1 MGLYNN
7 VPTFTYVSATGITVT
22 YNEEIYTVQS
32 FYTNKKYIYWDSD
45 NATVLQASNTM
56 PTRSF
61 KRHLVLINDNG
72 IVNEVP
78 STDEN
83 FSISYAGDSDE
94 AVKSKIYALY
104 EKNKE
109 FGDKFVAIEQDI
121 DGIKQIVGS
130 GGSGDSGNEVID
142 RVSKL
147 EQTAEKIELSVEEVK
162 KTYSDDKEM
171 SLLREE
177 LNASIINLNTAI
189 GTLSSEMS
197 EYYKDDK
204 ITNEEKIAIDNN
216 IALINYN
223 KSEML
228 RQVNKVILICE
239 SGGQNENLNILNSGV
254 TALENAH
261 TNLVQN
267 ITVAISDSIITNSE
281 KTVIIDGFA
290 KYNLR
295 INELKNTCDDII
307 FLGIGG
313 ILSEQ
318 LAQMTMKSN
327 EIKLS
332 VHKVESTFTS
342 DLSLQKIELEGQ
354 IKDVSSS
361 LGIFKDTVETTFKD
375 GIIDE
380 AEKKILSE
388 KLDQLEKEKLDIDSQ
403 YDNVYN
409 SEFLTEPYNQNLKIE
424 YDNYCS
430 KHLELKNKIVE
441 VIGFGSVTDADHLNV
456 KTLFNEYS
464 SLLASLNV
472 CLSNSLDI
480 ISTSKANAEILKAK
494 GELIKELEEAN
505 SKIDD
510 VINNIDDF
518 IGDGVVDSAEKRA
531 IELSLQ
537 NLEKEKV
544 DVEAQY
550 NYWYSNTYLVDP
562 LKSNY
567 KRSYDNYISKYNHSV
582 SVIEG
587 IINQEGL
594 VSDQNKQDMLNAHR
608 ELATSLVAFVEKTNE
623 VIEFVSLKQ
632 SEAIKNALQGD
643 IDDINHKLQGL
654 DDIVSGTFEDNII
667 DQTERKILTQNLLD
681 LELQKT
687 DVVNQY
693 EQLYKST
700 YLDGTLKEAFRT
712 SYNNFI
718 SKYNVLVDTIN
729 LILDKTDF
737 VNDTDRENVSNAKS
751 NLNIAFGDFIKKSNE
766 VIEYISKKQSSES
779 IGNFDSEL
787 KDLNNKVDNILSD
800 VGGALSDD
808 VLDKAERMI
817 LESSLN
823 DLEIQKN
830 DVVTQYENLFNN
842 ENLTDNTIKENLKN
856 SYNDF
861 ISKYNVLVNQI
872 RYLLDKSGNITE
884 DNRTAYQTAYNE
896 YKASATTF
904 TENFYIANDFITNK
918 VMNDM
923 KDSFNAEIRDVNNA
937 INNLDETMNGIFKDG
952 ILSEAEKLSIK
963 QQLAVLEREKL
974 DVDNNHNNVHSN
986 QNLSSSLKNNLK
998 TSYDSYIS
1006 SYNSLISI
1014 INTIL
1019 NKTGII
1025 SSSEQ
1030 IAYKNAL
1037 NNYKTALGSYSSM
1050 LQRAIDNITSN
1061 KIESTKA
1068 DIEREIG
1075 DVISSINDLENNMNE
1090 IFKDG
1095 VLSEAEKTTIRQQLQ
1110 ILYKEKGDVDKQYT
1124 ALYSNA
1130 FLVDSS
1136 TAKPK
1141 SELKTAYDNFVSK
1154 YNALVL
1160 VIDEILK
1167 KTTIVDNSDRTKL
1180 ENALSAYRTASSNY
1194 TTKAMNAI
1202 DAISSKKAQDESNKV
1217 NEKYADI
1224 ILGEDGIVNKVGK
1237 IEKVSSTNA
1246 DGIKK
1251 LTERVDKAELKIEP
1265 DAIIATV
1272 SQTIKE
1278 SVDNISVG
1286 GRNYIHYGKGDVK
1299 KGFFKNF
1306 NKVENGY
1313 GEHTLTSQKQY
1324 SNVNIASGFVLGCRD
1339 YEVGRQVTFSYEIM
1353 YTNWNFP
1360 SGTNRSEFWIG
1371 QRYTN
1376 SSTSTDGQWRFV
1388 TGHSLPVVGENGC
1401 ELNKWFKVKK
1411 TLTIPKQAHSSIGTA
1426 SSIQFYN
1433 SNADVSASITFRIRN
1448 VKIEYGNKA
1457 SDYSPAPEDVN
1468 SDINSVDGKVTSLQG
1483 TVNTTSSKVATLE
1496 ANLSSI
1502 TQRVSSTESTTSSL
1516 STQINGVSS
1525 TAANALNTANSAN
1538 ALADSKAKIF
1548 TTTPTTPYKVGD
1560 LWVQGTSGDV
1570 MRCKTARTSG
1580 SYTASDWEKASKYT
1594 DDTKANAVDGKVTTL
1609 QAEYNKT
1616 KTQVAEIVT
1625 DLDGITQRV
1634 SSTES
1639 TTTTLTTKVN
1649 NVESTANTAK
1659 STADSA
1665 KTTATNA
1672 QSTANTANS
1681 NATSAL
1687 NKANDANSKVDNL
1700 EIGGRNLM
1708 PNTGYHKG
1716 TEGWGIWNNANS
1728 MSVVQGRTS
1737 STKALQIKLANQA
1750 GSGYQT
1756 PVIPCVGNKKYTVSF
1771 WIKSSVACNVGDLL
1785 KFRDANGNETNPI
1798 TMIKKSIP
1806 ANAWTY
1812 YTVTFTTPSTAVQMY
1827 TTPRVDPAVG
1837 TPTVQLT
1844 EYKLEES
1851 TKASSWSPA
1860 PEDVQSQ
1867 IDAHTT
1873 QITSTNSKVSSIE
1886 TNLSNITSRVSNVE
1900 TTATTV
1906 KNDLANLNV
1915 GGRNLI
1921 QNSAPNTTSGWS
1933 ASTNWTL
1940 SLVDCTSAPNG
1951 KAIRATNSNNAT
1963 SGGLHKQPVGG
1974 KAKLIDGETY
1984 TVSAWIRASKS
1995 CKARFCQETM
2005 TSTATIDLTTSWK
2018 HYKFT
2023 SKINI
2028 NATYNSNVVYVTSD
2042 TISNGMWIEVHSFKL
2057 EKGNKATDWSEAPE
2071 EISGSITSLTSRV
2084 STAESKITEDAIT
2097 NTVKKNFYTKSETD
2111 NQITSKGYQTASQV
2125 QQTVNGLE
2133 VKVSQ
2138 SGGYNLLYNG
2148 DFKRRLECWEP
2159 DSDHWKYGEDEWTPS
2174 GRYVACIGD
2183 LNVSR
2188 TVYANN
2194 PMRLDRNA
2202 EAYTL
2207 SYWINTS
2214 TSGVDGTTNPYRRA
2228 ELTVYY
2234 DDGSASWHSAG
2245 NQTKFATWEK
2255 HVVTVRKPP
2264 NKGFSHFSLG
2274 LWCRDTTKKV
2284 HYSMVMVEKGV
2295 MANEWSPNPNEVYD
2309 GVTTIDRDGIKV
2321 ISSNSNTYTEM
2332 DASSFRVSDNN
2343 GGTVAEFART
2353 SKIPNLSAGII
2364 SANEIYANNIV
2375 RKSTYVKNYYVAGG
2389 YGNDV
2394 SGAGGS
2400 WSNPCKTVQYVL
2412 DNYVEDILDY
2422 DVNIYV
2428 GQSVPGWT
2436 CKSKSGKGVITFLIQ
2451 DDCIVRDPLYL
2462 DNCTNRVEVHG
2473 TDAKKGTFMTGIVV
2487 TGCHNFDIGWVSF
2500 RGKNWAHNSGSCNVL
2515 IRNGS
2520 KGIVRLNDF
2529 NGCSYAIIVDNN
2541 SELWVYGNRG
2551 SDITHYIGIGA
2562 YTTIYGMRSGSDWCP
2577 DFTGHY
2583 YADAGHSNLYHI
2595 HDGAN
2600 YTKTPSIGWSPSYT
2614 PSQKTQTWSFNKI
2627 WSDET
2632 LHGWSDRQELIQ
2644 GYATTWN
2651 TGRWT
2656 GYMQMTD
2663 GMAGIRNAISGG
2675 TNLSGRIYVQ
2685 RTSSS
2690 GNSTGSKLCLYASDG
2705 TLITNSTS
2713 INRSQGVWV
2722 SLSSAIIQKIQ
2733 SGAITYF
2740 YLKADT
2746 NNSATYFKC
2755 ESNAKIE
2762 ITYTN

>member
-32 FYTNKKYIYWDSD
+32 FYTNKKYIYWDRD

-94 AVKSKIYALY
+94 AIKSKIYALY
-104 EKNKE
+104 ESNKE

-130 GGSGDSGNEVID
+130 GGSGGSGNEVVD

-162 KTYSDDKEM
+162 KTYADDKEM
-171 SLLREE
+171 NLLREE
-177 LNASIINLNTAI
+177 LNTSIINLNTAI

-239 SGGQNENLNILNSGV
+239 SGGQNENLNTLNSGV

-261 TNLVQN
+261 TNLIQN

-318 LAQMTMKSN
+318 LAQISMKSN

-354 IKDVSSS
+354 INDVSSS
-361 LGIFKDTVETTFKD
+361 LNSFKDVVETTFKD

-388 KLDQLEKEKLDIDSQ
+388 RLDQLEKEKLDIDSQ

-409 SEFLTEPYNQNLKIE
+409 SEFLTEPYNQNLKTE

-441 VIGFGSVTDADHLNV
+441 VIGFGSVTDADLLNV

-464 SLLASLNV
+464 SSLASLNV

-505 SKIDD
+505 SKIDN
-510 VINNIDDF
+510 VINNIDDL
-518 IGDGVVDSAEKRA
+518 IGDGVVDSAEKKA

-544 DVEAQY
+544 DVDAQY

-830 DVVTQYENLFNN
+830 DVVTQYGNLFNN

-861 ISKYNVLVNQI
+861 ISKYNTLVNHI
-872 RYLLDKSGNITE
+872 RYLLDKSGDINE
-884 DNRTAYQTAYNE
+884 DNRNDYQIAYTE
-896 YKASATTF
+896 YKESVAVFS
-904 TENFYIANDFITNK
+904 ENFYIANDFITNK
-918 VMNDM
+918 VINDM
-923 KDSFNAEIRDVNNA
+923 KDSFNAEIRDVNDA

-952 ILSEAEKLSIK
+952 ILSEAEKISIK

-1167 KTTIVDNSDRTKL
+1167 KTTIVDDSDRTKL

-1251 LTERVDKAELKIEP
+1251 LTERVDKAELEIKP

-1272 SQTIKE
+1272 SQTIKDA
-1278 SVDNISVG
+1278 VDDISVG
-1286 GRNYIHYGKGDVK
+1286 GRNLAQSTSSSYSSEFSGFSGTTNTCPSLAKVLTDGLSVGDTVTVKLIYKYKDIVATSGQTASCLIQGSGDVTYWNSGTFSGSPRK
-1299 KGFFKNF
+1299 TLTGS
-1306 NKVENGY
+1306 
-1313 GEHTLTSQKQY
+1313 GEHTFLY
-1324 SNVNIASGFVLGCRD
+1324 SFKITDNHLENTCWNTNIRHDYVQSGSV
-1339 YEVGRQVTFSYEIM
+1339 
-1353 YTNWNFP
+1353 
-1360 SGTNRSEFWIG
+1360 
-1371 QRYTN
+1371 
-1376 SSTSTDGQWRFV
+1376 QW
-1388 TGHSLPVVGENGC
+1388 
-1401 ELNKWFKVKK
+1401 KMFKVEK
-1411 TLTIPKQAHSSIGTA
+1411 
-1426 SSIQFYN
+1426 
-1433 SNADVSASITFRIRN
+1433 
-1448 VKIEYGNKA
+1448 GNKA
-1457 SDYSPAPEDVN
+1457 TDWTPAPEDVN
-1468 SDINSVDGKVTSLQG
+1468 GAINSVDGKVATLQG
-1483 TVNTTSSKVATLE
+1483 TVNTTNSKVATLE
-1496 ANLSSI
+1496 TN
-1502 TQRVSSTESTTSSL
+1502 
-1516 STQINGVSS
+1516 
-1525 TAANALNTANSAN
+1525 
-1538 ALADSKAKIF
+1538 
-1548 TTTPTTPYKVGD
+1548 
-1560 LWVQGTSGDV
+1560 
-1570 MRCKTARTSG
+1570 
-1580 SYTASDWEKASKYT
+1580 
-1594 DDTKANAVDGKVTTL
+1594 
-1609 QAEYNKT
+1609 
-1616 KTQVAEIVT
+1616 
-1625 DLDGITQRV
+1625 LDGITQRV

-1639 TTTTLTTKVN
+1639 TTTTLTNRVN
-1649 NVESTANTAK
+1649 TVE
-1659 STADSA
+1659 
-1665 KTTATNA
+1665 
-1672 QSTANTANS
+1672 NTANNANNKIDNLKVGGDNLLLGTTTQDTSKGNYRESVTDANQTFKGCKVFKSS
-1681 NATSAL
+1681 NAWADIGFNFVTQITNYNLAKVGDTFTYSIYAKTDDTTTHDVRFYGSCDSSSYFNAKVGTTTNKWTQYSYTFTVTETMLNTSDKPLKQVRFECPTACS
-1687 NKANDANSKVDNL
+1687 NGKYVYWACPQL
-1700 EIGGRNLM
+1700 E
-1708 PNTGYHKG
+1708 
-1716 TEGWGIWNNANS
+1716 
-1728 MSVVQGRTS
+1728 
-1737 STKALQIKLANQA
+1737 
-1750 GSGYQT
+1750 
-1756 PVIPCVGNKKYTVSF
+1756 VGNKVS
-1771 WIKSSVACNVGDLL
+1771 D
-1785 KFRDANGNETNPI
+1785 
-1798 TMIKKSIP
+1798 
-1806 ANAWTY
+1806 Y
-1812 YTVTFTTPSTAVQMY
+1812 
-1827 TTPRVDPAVG
+1827 
-1837 TPTVQLT
+1837 
-1844 EYKLEES
+1844 
-1851 TKASSWSPA
+1851 SPA
-1860 PEDVQSQ
+1860 SREMQSQ
-1867 IDAHTT
+1867 INTHTT
-1873 QITSTNSKVSSIE
+1873 QITDTTNRVSSIE
-1886 TNLSNITSRVSNVE
+1886 TDLSSITSRVSKVE

-1906 KNDLANLNV
+1906 KNDLNNLNV

-1995 CKARFCQETM
+1995 CKADFRHETM
-2005 TSTATIDLTTSWK
+2005 VSSKQIDLTTSWK
-2018 HYKFT
+2018 YYTFT

-2028 NATYNSNVVYVTSD
+2028 NATYHSNVVYITNA
-2042 TISNGMWIEVHSFKL
+2042 TIANGMWIEVHSFKL

-2097 NTVKKNFYTKSETD
+2097 NVVSKGFYSKND
-2111 NQITSKGYQTASQV
+2111 IDSKGYQTASQV
-2125 QQTVNGLE
+2125 QQTVNQLE
-2133 VKVSQ
+2133 VKFSTN
-2138 SGGYNLLYNG
+2138 GGYNLLYNG
-2148 DFKRRLECWEP
+2148 NFERGLEHWSVVGIAQDKVHVERNNNGCPVNPIELKLEGTSGSGSGYVSQSFNWSSNEPLTLSWYQWTSHDGTDGSNVYRGTQVTVMYTDGSNSWHTSGGQTELNVWQKRSMTITP
-2159 DSDHWKYGEDEWTPS
+2159 DSGKRIS
-2174 GRYVACIGD
+2174 
-2183 LNVSR
+2183 
-2188 TVYANN
+2188 
-2194 PMRLDRNA
+2194 
-2202 EAYTL
+2202 
-2207 SYWINTS
+2207 WIS
-2214 TSGVDGTTNPYRRA
+2214 V
-2228 ELTVYY
+2228 EM
-2234 DDGSASWHSAG
+2234 
-2245 NQTKFATWEK
+2245 
-2255 HVVTVRKPP
+2255 
-2264 NKGFSHFSLG
+2264 
-2274 LWCRDTTKKV
+2274 WCRDTSKV
-2284 HYSMVMVEKGV
+2284 AVYTNIMLEKGTI
-2295 MANEWSPNPNEVYD
+2295 ATSWTPNPNEVYD
-2309 GVTTIDRDGIKV
+2309 GITTIDRDGITV
-2321 ISSNSNTYTEM
+2321 TSTNSNTYTEM
-2332 DASSFRVSDNN
+2332 DAYSFRVNDNN
-2343 GGTVAEFART
+2343 GGTVAEFAKESTIPYLT
-2353 SKIPNLSAGII
+2353 SGTIN
-2364 SANEIYANNIV
+2364 ANNIYASNIP
-2375 RKSTYVKNYYVAGG
+2375 KKEE
-2389 YGNDV
+2389 YGNIHFIYV
-2394 SGAGGS
+2394 NGS
-2400 WSNPCKTVQYVL
+2400 TGSDTNNGSQSYPYKTVQRAI
-2412 DNYVEDILDY
+2412 NDISDIQNTN
-2422 DVNIYV
+2422 VTIYV
-2428 GQSVPGWT
+2428 YNSVNGFT
-2436 CKSKSGKGVITFLIQ
+2436 LRGITGSGVITFSLQ
-2451 DDCIVRDPLYL
+2451 DSAVINGNIWLDGVQNIINITNETGSRKPTLKAGLTIDSCRQVDIYCITFRGTNPQGNNIRVRNTNYCAVNSCDLGGMSTVINHAIETQASKLWFYDCIGSNMTYPIIMRAFSQVYQPRAGTSKVPDYKGSTIVANG
-2462 DNCTNRVEVHG
+2462 DGGERVYSSAG
-2473 TDAKKGTFMTGIVV
+2473 GTF
-2487 TGCHNFDIGWVSF
+2487 
-2500 RGKNWAHNSGSCNVL
+2500 
-2515 IRNGS
+2515 
-2520 KGIVRLNDF
+2520 
-2529 NGCSYAIIVDNN
+2529 
-2541 SELWVYGNRG
+2541 
-2551 SDITHYIGIGA
+2551 
-2562 YTTIYGMRSGSDWCP
+2562 
-2577 DFTGHY
+2577 
-2583 YADAGHSNLYHI
+2583 
-2595 HDGAN
+2595 
-2600 YTKTPSIGWSPSYT
+2600 TKTPSSGWNPSYT
-2614 PSQKTQTWSFNKI
+2614 PTSKTQVWNFNKI

-2644 GYATTWN
+2644 GYSTTWN

-2663 GMAGIRNAISGG
+2663 GMAGIRSTISGG

-2705 TLITNSTS
+2705 TLITNSTT